1 MKITYDP
8 WADAVSFHIGGPG
21 KNIVDYA
28 DVDGDTI
35 VHFDGDNRIVQL
47 EVLAASQR
55 LNLDF
60 LLPEIT
66 ILGDEGYQTWRKL
79 QVALWRYKQTGQPI
93 VAGAK
98 EKTYWISKVG
108 NRAVTLIPESSS
120 TPVTIYEED
129 LDNPDLA
136 AHKKLDRG
144 ELVEALWELGH
155 YHPKNQEAN
164 RHGAN
169 Q

>member
-1 MKITYDP
+1 MEITYDP
-8 WADAVSFHIGGPG
+8 WADVVSFHIGGPG
-21 KNIVDYA
+21 KAIVDYA
-28 DVDGDTI
+28 DVDEDTI
-35 VHFDGDNRIVQL
+35 VHFDGDNRIVEL

-66 ILGDEGYQTWRKL
+66 ILGDEHYPVWRKL
-79 QVALWRYKQTGQPI
+79 QVALWRYKQTGQPV

-98 EKTYWISKVG
+98 EKTYWISKLD

-120 TPVTIYEED
+120 TPVKIYEED

-136 AHKKLDRG
+136 AHRELDRG

-155 YHPKNQEAN
+155 YHLKNQET
-164 RHGAN
+164 
-169 Q
+169 